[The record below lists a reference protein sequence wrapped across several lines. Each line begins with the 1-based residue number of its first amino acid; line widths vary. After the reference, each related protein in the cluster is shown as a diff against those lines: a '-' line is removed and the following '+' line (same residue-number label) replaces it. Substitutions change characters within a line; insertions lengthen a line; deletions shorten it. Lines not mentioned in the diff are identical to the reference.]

1 MEGEEDRFLSG
12 KRKEWSL
19 RRRRAV
25 SCNIFGRV
33 SQMDTDTENKMEKR
47 EGGKKAS

>member
-19 RRRRAV
+19 RRRGAV